1 MQILKE
7 EIKATR
13 NYKIRSNIRENP
25 VAEFEVIGFMAEA
38 EEFNELKLKSTE
50 SEPMRNLTMTITKGK
65 KKTKNLQIQLK

>member
-13 NYKIRSNIRENP
+13 NYKIRANIHENP
-25 VAEFEVIGFMAEA
+25 AAEFEVIGFMAEA
-38 EEFNELKLKSTE
+38 EEFKELKLKSTE
-50 SEPMRNLTMTITKGK
+50 SEPMRNLTMQITQGK